1 MNSCPQKATAELNAA
16 GGDAVLYAVADRV
29 ATITIDRPEA
39 RNALNSEVLRLLPRY
54 LLEAEADDGVDVI
67 ILTGTDPA
75 FSAGVDQKEAAA
87 GGQGDAHHALGA
99 VVESRQGPFPPHT
112 KPLIGAVNGV
122 AVTGGLEVALGCDF
136 LVASDQAR
144 FADTHA
150 RVGVMPGW
158 GLTVMLPQA
167 IGVRRA
173 REMSTTGNYV
183 DAEQALAWGL
193 VNHVVRHDELLP
205 FCRALAA
212 DIVSNDQPG
221 VRQILGTY
229 QQVVATTVAEGW
241 EIEGRRAA
249 AWPGN
254 RWDPEEI
261 AKRRQAVV
269 DRGRSQQA

>member
-1 MNSCPQKATAELNAA
+1 M
-16 GGDAVLYAVADRV
+16 GDAVRYEVADRV
-29 ATITIDRPEA
+29 ATITLDRPEA
-39 RNALNSEVLRLLPRY
+39 RNALNTEVLRLLPRFI
-54 LLEAEADDGVDVI
+54 LEAEADDAVDVI
-67 ILTGTDPA
+67 ILTGADPA
-75 FSAGVDQKEAAA
+75 FCAGVDLKEAAA
-87 GGQGDAHHALGA
+87 GGQGDADAAIGV
-99 VVESRQGPFPPHT
+99 VVESRQGPFPPHN
-112 KPLIGAVNGV
+112 KPIIGAVNGV

-136 LVASDQAR
+136 LIASDRAR

-158 GLTVMLPQA
+158 GLTVLLPQA

-183 DAEQALAWGL
+183 DAAQALEWGL
-193 VNHVVRHDELLP
+193 VNHVVAHDELLAS
-205 FCRALAA
+205 CRALAA
-212 DIVSNDQPG
+212 DIVSNDQAG

-229 QQVVATTVAEGW
+229 REVVATTVSEGW

-254 RWDPEEI
+254 RWDPDEI

-269 DRGRSQQA
+269 DRGRAQQT

>member
-1 MNSCPQKATAELNAA
+1 M
-16 GGDAVLYAVADRV
+16 GDAVRFEVTDRV

-39 RNALNSEVLRLLPRY
+39 RNALNSEVLALLPRFIT
-54 LLEAEADDGVDVI
+54 EAEERDDVDVV

-75 FSAGVDQKEAAA
+75 FSAGVDLKEAAA
-87 GGQGDAHHALGA
+87 GGQGDADAAIGA
-99 VVESRQGPFPPHT
+99 VVESRTGPFPPHT

-136 LVASDQAR
+136 LIASDRSR

-158 GLTVMLPQA
+158 GLTVLLPQA

-173 REMSTTGNYV
+173 REMSVTGNYV

-193 VNHVVRHDELLP
+193 VNHVVPHDELLP
-205 FCRALAA
+205 FCRQLGA
-212 DIVSNDQPG
+212 DVVSNDQAG

-229 QQVVATTVAEGW
+229 AEVVATTVAEGW
-241 EIEGRRAA
+241 QIEGRRAA

-269 DRGRSQQA
+269 DRGRAQQG

>member
-1 MNSCPQKATAELNAA
+1 M
-16 GGDAVLYAVADRV
+16 GDAVRYEVADRV
-29 ATITIDRPEA
+29 ATITLDRPEA
-39 RNALNSEVLRLLPRY
+39 RNALNTEVLGLLPRFI
-54 LLEAEADDGVDVI
+54 LEAEADDGVDVM
-67 ILTGTDPA
+67 ILTGADPA
-75 FSAGVDQKEAAA
+75 FCAGVDLKEAAA
-87 GGQGDAHHALGA
+87 GGHGDASGAIGA
-99 VVESRQGPFPPHT
+99 VVESRQGPFPPHA

-136 LVASDQAR
+136 LIASDRAR

-158 GLTVMLPQA
+158 GLTVLLPQA
-167 IGVRRA
+167 VGVRRA
-173 REMSTTGNYV
+173 RQMSTTGNYV
-183 DAEQALAWGL
+183 DAQQALDWGL
-193 VNHVVRHDELLP
+193 VNHVVPHDQLLV
-205 FCRALAA
+205 FCATLAA
-212 DIVSNDQPG
+212 DIVSNDQAG

-229 QQVVATTVAEGW
+229 REVVATTVSEGW

-269 DRGRSQQA
+269 DRGRSQQP

>member
-1 MNSCPQKATAELNAA
+1 M
-16 GGDAVLYAVADRV
+16 GDAVRYEVADRV
-29 ATITIDRPEA
+29 ATITLNRPEA
-39 RNALNSEVLRLLPRY
+39 RNALNTEVLGLLPRFI
-54 LLEAEADDGVDVI
+54 LEAEADDGVDVM
-67 ILTGTDPA
+67 ILTGADPA
-75 FSAGVDQKEAAA
+75 FCAGVDLKEAAA
-87 GGQGDAHHALGA
+87 GGQGDADAAIGT
-99 VVESRQGPFPPHT
+99 VVESRQGPFPPHA

-136 LVASDQAR
+136 LIASDRAR

-158 GLTVMLPQA
+158 GLTVLLPQA

-183 DAEQALAWGL
+183 DARQALDWGL
-193 VNHVVRHDELLP
+193 VNHVVAHEELLV
-205 FCRALAA
+205 FCAGLAA
-212 DIVSNDQPG
+212 DIVSNDQAG

-229 QQVVATTVAEGW
+229 REVVATTVTEGW
-241 EIEGRRAA
+241 QIEGRRAA

-269 DRGRSQQA
+269 DRGRSQQT

>member
-1 MNSCPQKATAELNAA
+1 M
-16 GGDAVLYAVADRV
+16 GDAVRYEVADRV
-29 ATITIDRPEA
+29 ATITLDRPEA
-39 RNALNSEVLRLLPRY
+39 RNALNTEVLRLLPRFI
-54 LLEAEADDGVDVI
+54 LEAEADDAVDVI
-67 ILTGTDPA
+67 ILTGADPA
-75 FSAGVDQKEAAA
+75 FCAGVDLKEAAA
-87 GGQGDAHHALGA
+87 GGQGDADAAIGA
-99 VVESRQGPFPPHT
+99 VVESRQGPFPPHS

-136 LVASDQAR
+136 LIASDRAR

-158 GLTVMLPQA
+158 GLTVLLPQA

-183 DAEQALAWGL
+183 DAALALDWGL
-193 VNHVVRHDELLP
+193 VNHVVAHDELLAS
-205 FCRALAA
+205 CRALAA
-212 DIVSNDQPG
+212 DIVSNDQAG

-229 QQVVATTVAEGW
+229 REVVATTVSEGW

-254 RWDPEEI
+254 RWNPDEI

-269 DRGRSQQA
+269 DRGRAQQT

>member
-1 MNSCPQKATAELNAA
+1 MNAA

-54 LLEAEADDGVDVI
+54 VLEAEADDGVDVI

-75 FSAGVDQKEAAA
+75 FSAGVDLKEAAA
-87 GGQGDAHHALGA
+87 GGQGDADDAIGA

-229 QQVVATTVAEGW
+229 HQVVATTVAEGW

>member
-1 MNSCPQKATAELNAA
+1 M
-16 GGDAVLYAVADRV
+16 GDAVLFEVADRV

-39 RNALNSEVLRLLPRY
+39 RNALNSEVLRLLPRFIT
-54 LLEAEADDGVDVI
+54 EAETRDDVDVV

-75 FSAGVDQKEAAA
+75 FSAGVDLKEAAA
-87 GGQGDAHHALGA
+87 GGQGDADAAIGA
-99 VVESRQGPFPPHT
+99 VVESRTGPFPPHT

-122 AVTGGLEVALGCDF
+122 AVTGGLEVALGCD
-136 LVASDQAR
+136 LLIASEHAR

-167 IGVRRA
+167 IGIRRA
-173 REMSTTGNYV
+173 REMSITGNYV
-183 DAEQALAWGL
+183 DAQQALDWGL
-193 VNHVVRHDELLP
+193 VNHVVPHDELLP
-205 FCRALAA
+205 FCRQLAA
-212 DIVSNDQPG
+212 DVVSNDQAG

-229 QQVVATTVAEGW
+229 AEVVATTVTEGW
-241 EIEGRRAA
+241 QIEGRRAA

-269 DRGRSQQA
+269 DRGRSQSH